1 MSTIINADTSAG
13 LKLTSDTS
21 GEIKLQSAGADIA
34 TVSSTGLAMASGKT
48 LTGNAISYGK
58 ILQVV
63 SVTKDTSFT
72 TTSGSFVDITGLSVA
87 ITPSA
92 TSSKI
97 LVLMNIASGNTTST
111 GATFTQLV
119 RGSTA
124 ISIGASSET
133 GEPTTGYTSQ
143 AAYDMGQ
150 VAVQYLDSPSTTS
163 ATTYKLQVRSNGSQT
178 AVINRTGEYQS
189 QQGNV
194 ASGITLMEVAG

>member
-21 GEIKLQSAGADIA
+21 GEIKLQSAGTDIA
-34 TVSSTGLAMASGKT
+34 TVSSTGLTMASGKT
-48 LTGNAISYGK
+48 ITGGGK

-72 TTSGSFVDITGLSVA
+72 TTSTSFTDITGLSVA

-97 LVLMNIASGNTTST
+97 LVLMNVASSNTTST
-111 GATFTQLV
+111 GIAFTQLV

-124 ISIGASSET
+124 ISIGASGET
-133 GEPTTGYTSQ
+133 GEPATGYTAQ
-143 AAYDMGQ
+143 AGYDLGQ
-150 VAVQYLDSPSTTS
+150 IGVQYLDSPSTTS
-163 ATTYKLQVRSNGSQT
+163 ATTYKLQLKAPSGQT
-178 AVINRTGEYQS
+178 AAINRTGEYQS

>member
-1 MSTIINADTSAG
+1 MANIV
-13 LKLTSDTS
+13 LTGDTS
-21 GEIKLQSAGADIA
+21 GAITVAAPAVAGTNTITLPA
-34 TVSSTGLAMASGKT
+34 STGTIITDTAPK
-48 LTGNAISYGK
+48 TGN

-72 TTSGSFVDITGLSVA
+72 TTSSSFTDITGLSVA

-97 LVLMNIASGNTTST
+97 LVLMNIATSNTTST
-111 GATFTQLV
+111 GMAMTQLV

-124 ISIGASSET
+124 ISIGASGET
-133 GEPTTGYTSQ
+133 GEPATGYTAQ
-143 AAYDMGQ
+143 AGYDMGQ

-163 ATTYKLQVRSNGSQT
+163 ATTYKLQLKAPSGQT
-178 AVINRTGEYQS
+178 AAVNRTGEYQS

>member
-1 MSTIINADTSAG
+1 MASIK
-13 LKLTSDTS
+13 LKGDTS
-21 GEIKLQSAGADIA
+21 GEVTIQAPSVAGTTTLNLPA
-34 TVSSTGLAMASGKT
+34 STGTIITDTSPK
-48 LTGNAISYGK
+48 TGN

-97 LVLMNIASGNTTST
+97 LVLMNVASSNTTST
-111 GATFTQLV
+111 GSAFTQLV
-119 RGSTA
+119 RGTTA
-124 ISIGASSET
+124 ISIGASGET
-133 GEPTTGYTSQ
+133 GEPCTGYTSQ
-143 AAYDMGQ
+143 AGYDMGQ

-163 ATTYKLQVRSNGSQT
+163 ATTYKLQLRGNGSQT
-178 AVINRTGEYQS
+178 AAINRTGEYQS

-194 ASGITLMEVAG
+194 ASGITLMEIAG

>member
-1 MSTIINADTSAG
+1 M
-13 LKLTSDTS
+13 
-21 GEIKLQSAGADIA
+21 ADI
-34 TVSSTGLAMASGKT
+34 V
-48 LTGNAISYGK
+48 LTGNTSGAITIAAPAVAGTNTITLPASTGTILTNTAPK
-58 ILQVV
+58 AGNILQVV

-72 TTSGSFVDITGLSVA
+72 TTSTSFTDITGLSVA

-97 LVLMNIASGNTTST
+97 LVLMNIATSNTTST
-111 GATFTQLV
+111 GIAMTQLV

-124 ISIGASSET
+124 ISIGASGET
-133 GEPTTGYTSQ
+133 GEPATGYTAQ
-143 AAYDMGQ
+143 ASYDMGQ

-163 ATTYKLQVRSNGSQT
+163 ATTYKLQLRSTSGSQT
-178 AVINRTGEYQS
+178 AAVNRTGEYQS

>member
-1 MSTIINADTSAG
+1 MADIV
-13 LKLTSDTS
+13 LTGDTS
-21 GEIKLQSAGADIA
+21 GAITVAAPAVAGTNTLTLPA
-34 TVSSTGLAMASGKT
+34 STGTIITDTAPKA
-48 LTGNAISYGK
+48 GN

-72 TTSGSFVDITGLSVA
+72 TTSTSFTDITGLSVA

-97 LVLMNIASGNTTST
+97 LVLMNVATSNTTST
-111 GATFTQLV
+111 GIAFTQLV

-124 ISIGASSET
+124 ISIGDSGET
-133 GEPTTGYTSQ
+133 GNPCTGYTAQ
-143 AAYDMGQ
+143 AGYDMGQ

-163 ATTYKLQVRSNGSQT
+163 ATTYKLQLKAPSGQT
-178 AVINRTGEYQS
+178 AAVNRTGEMQS

>member
-1 MSTIINADTSAG
+1 MATIINADTSNG

-21 GEIKLQSAGADIA
+21 GIIELQSGGTTKA
-34 TVSSTGLAMASGKT
+34 TVNSSGLTSSGH
-48 LTGNAISYGK
+48 

-97 LVLMNIASGNTTST
+97 LVLMNVASSNTTST
-111 GATFTQLV
+111 GSAFTQLV
-119 RGSTA
+119 RGTTA
-124 ISIGASSET
+124 ISIGASGET
-133 GEPTTGYTSQ
+133 GEPCTGYTSQ
-143 AAYDMGQ
+143 AGYDMGQ

-163 ATTYKLQVRSNGSQT
+163 ATTYKLQLRSNGSQT
-178 AVINRTGEYQS
+178 AAINRTGEYQS

>member
-1 MSTIINADTSAG
+1 MTTAIKGNDTSTFGGAITANNVGAG
-13 LKLTSDTS
+13 
-21 GEIKLQSAGADIA
+21 
-34 TVSSTGLAMASGKT
+34 
-48 LTGNAISYGK
+48 N

-97 LVLMNIASGNTTST
+97 LVLMNVASSNTTST
-111 GATFTQLV
+111 GSAFTQLV
-119 RGSTA
+119 RGTTA
-124 ISIGASSET
+124 ISIGASGET
-133 GEPTTGYTSQ
+133 GEPCTGYTSQ
-143 AAYDMGQ
+143 AGYDMGQ

-163 ATTYKLQVRSNGSQT
+163 ATTYKLQLRSNGSQT
-178 AVINRTGEYQS
+178 AAINRTGEYQS

-194 ASGITLMEVAG
+194 ASGITLMEIAG

>member
-1 MSTIINADTSAG
+1 MATIINADTSNG

-21 GEIKLQSAGADIA
+21 GIIELQSGGTTKA
-34 TVSSTGLAMASGKT
+34 TVNSSGLTSSGH
-48 LTGNAISYGK
+48 

-97 LVLMNIASGNTTST
+97 LVLMNVASSNTTST
-111 GATFTQLV
+111 GSAFTQLV
-119 RGSTA
+119 RGTTA
-124 ISIGASSET
+124 ISIGASGET
-133 GEPTTGYTSQ
+133 GEPCTGYTSQ
-143 AAYDMGQ
+143 AGYDMGQ

-163 ATTYKLQVRSNGSQT
+163 ATTYKLQLRGNGSQT
-178 AVINRTGEYQS
+178 AAINRTGEYQS

>member
-1 MSTIINADTSAG
+1 MATIINADTSNG

-21 GEIKLQSAGADIA
+21 GIIELQSGGTTKA
-34 TVSSTGLAMASGKT
+34 TVNSSGLTSSGH
-48 LTGNAISYGK
+48 

-97 LVLMNIASGNTTST
+97 LVLMNVASSNTTST
-111 GATFTQLV
+111 GTAFTQLV
-119 RGSTA
+119 RGTTA
-124 ISIGASSET
+124 ISIGASGET
-133 GEPTTGYTSQ
+133 GEPTTGYTAQ
-143 AAYDMGQ
+143 AGYDMGQ

-163 ATTYKLQVRSNGSQT
+163 ATTYKLQLRGNGSQT
-178 AVINRTGEYQS
+178 AAINRTGEYQS

>member
-1 MSTIINADTSAG
+1 MANIV
-13 LKLTSDTS
+13 LTGDTS
-21 GEIKLQSAGADIA
+21 GAITVAAPAVAGSNTITLPA
-34 TVSSTGLAMASGKT
+34 STGTIITDTSPK
-48 LTGNAISYGK
+48 TGN

-72 TTSGSFVDITGLSVA
+72 TTSTSFTDITGLSVA

-97 LVLMNIASGNTTST
+97 LVLMNVATSNTTST
-111 GATFTQLV
+111 AITMTQLV
-119 RGSTA
+119 RDSTA
-124 ISIGASSET
+124 ISIGASGET
-133 GEPTTGYTSQ
+133 GEPCTGYTAQ
-143 AAYDMGQ
+143 AGYDMGQ

-163 ATTYKLQVRSNGSQT
+163 ATTYKLQLRTTNGSQT
-178 AVINRTGEYQS
+178 AAVNRTGEYQS

>member
-133 GEPTTGYTSQ
+133 GEP

>member
-1 MSTIINADTSAG
+1 MASIK
-13 LKLTSDTS
+13 LKGDTS
-21 GEIKLQSAGADIA
+21 GEVTIQAPSVAGTTTLNLPA
-34 TVSSTGLAMASGKT
+34 STGTIITDTSPK
-48 LTGNAISYGK
+48 TGN

-97 LVLMNIASGNTTST
+97 LVLMNVASSNTTST
-111 GATFTQLV
+111 GSAFTQLV
-119 RGSTA
+119 RGTTA
-124 ISIGASSET
+124 ISIGASGET
-133 GEPTTGYTSQ
+133 GEPCTGYTSQ
-143 AAYDMGQ
+143 AGYDMGQ

-163 ATTYKLQVRSNGSQT
+163 ATTYKLQLRSNGSQT
-178 AVINRTGEYQS
+178 AAINRTGEYQS

-194 ASGITLMEVAG
+194 ASGITLMEIAG

>member
-1 MSTIINADTSAG
+1 MATIINADTSNG

-21 GEIKLQSAGADIA
+21 GEIKLQSAGTDIA
-34 TVSSTGLAMASGKT
+34 TVSSTGLTMASGKT
-48 LTGNAISYGK
+48 ITGGGK

-72 TTSGSFVDITGLSVA
+72 TTSTSFTDITGLSVA

-97 LVLMNIASGNTTST
+97 LVLMNVATGNTVST
-111 GATFTQLV
+111 AITMTQLV

-124 ISIGASSET
+124 ISIGASGET
-133 GEPTTGYTSQ
+133 GEPATGYTSQ
-143 AAYDMGQ
+143 AGYDMGQ

-163 ATTYKLQVRSNGSQT
+163 ETTYKLQLRSINGSQIAT
-178 AVINRTGEYQS
+178 INRTGEYQS

>member
-1 MSTIINADTSAG
+1 MADIV
-13 LKLTSDTS
+13 LTGDTS
-21 GEIKLQSAGADIA
+21 GAITIAAPAVAGTNTITLPA
-34 TVSSTGLAMASGKT
+34 STGTIITDTSPK
-48 LTGNAISYGK
+48 TGN

-72 TTSGSFVDITGLSVA
+72 TTSTSFTDITGLSVA

-97 LVLMNIASGNTTST
+97 LVLMNVATGNTVST
-111 GATFTQLV
+111 AITMTQLV

-124 ISIGASSET
+124 ISIGASGET
-133 GEPTTGYTSQ
+133 GEPATGYTSQ
-143 AAYDMGQ
+143 PGYDMGQ

-163 ATTYKLQVRSNGSQT
+163 ETTYKLQLRSINGSQIAT
-178 AVINRTGEYQS
+178 INRTGEYQS